1 MTPNQLQI
9 LQHSLGLDQY
19 GQGRM
24 YRNYFCSGDGCDP
37 DPHCKALVELGFMG
51 IYRKRAFCENC
62 TDYYVTEAGK
72 KAMIAE
78 SPAPPKLT
86 PGQKRYREWLECA
99 DCFPDW
105 TFGDYLKNRK
115 KLQIE
120 R

>member
-115 KLQIE
+115 KLQME